1 MIIFAFASMLIALVA
16 VIFALSNTAP
26 ASVNFVVWS
35 FQGSLA
41 LVLLGAL
48 FSGILI
54 SFLGMLP
61 TLVRNRWT
69 IRQLRKKLEAAEG
82 NLAEQNLAGIQPAT
96 HSVDSKRKPGQQ
108 KQLPVEPASNP
119 IDPKPLA
126 HANLETPVKPV
137 DSALLPKPADTT
149 PAAKSS
155 GSATDAPAKP

>member
-1 MIIFAFASMLIALVA
+1 MIIFAFASMLIALLA
-16 VIFALSNTAP
+16 VLFALSNTAP

-61 TLVRNRWT
+61 SLVRNRWT

-82 NLAEQNLAGIQPAT
+82 ILAEHNLMAVPPAA
-96 HSVDSKRKPGQQ
+96 HSADSKRKPDHQ
-108 KQLPVEPASNP
+108 KQPPVEPTNKP
-119 IDPKPLA
+119 IDTKPLA
-126 HANLETPVKPV
+126 HANPETPTKPV
-137 DSALLPKPADTT
+137 DSALLAKPADTS
-149 PAAKSS
+149 PAAKSA
-155 GSATDAPAKP
+155 GSATDSSAKQ